1 MRSDA
6 ARLLCRSPLK
16 ALDLRRYLRPSRET
30 TCQHARAQ
38 ETFLG
43 YITSRS
49 MAESCRPAFIR
60 RCCESTGRYGSLSGS
75 GSREGVRK
83 KPAPRSFASSVGATG
98 PDAQIA
104 MILAPSITS
113 VSMATRKAGTPRK
126 NDPEG
131 VRSRFLDVAAD
142 LFQNHGYCASGMQL
156 IFEHAGV
163 TAGAFYHHF
172 VGKKDLALAVI
183 EERVAAEVESTW
195 MRPVREANTTIEGVA
210 KVFKSIAAQLEER
223 RAVRGCPLN
232 NLTLE
237 LAFADAEFQASLAK
251 IFDRWQREIEAKLR
265 HDMDEGVLARSK
277 PGPLAA
283 YIIAVYSG
291 AMALCKVHQ
300 SSAPLLQ
307 CLTELR
313 QRLAAP

>member
-1 MRSDA
+1 MA
-6 ARLLCRSPLK
+6 AKKK
-16 ALDLRRYLRPSRET
+16 A
-30 TCQHARAQ
+30 
-38 ETFLG
+38 
-43 YITSRS
+43 
-49 MAESCRPAFIR
+49 
-60 RCCESTGRYGSLSGS
+60 GS
-75 GSREGVRK
+75 G
-83 KPAPRSFASSVGATG
+83 T
-98 PDAQIA
+98 
-104 MILAPSITS
+104 T
-113 VSMATRKAGTPRK
+113 RK

-172 VGKKDLALAVI
+172 ESKKDLALAVI
-183 EERVAAEVESTW
+183 EERVAAEVENTW
-195 MRPVREANTTIEGVA
+195 MKPVREASTTIEGVV

-237 LAFADAEFQASLAK
+237 LAFADTDFQAGLAR
-251 IFDRWQREIEAKLR
+251 IFDRWQQQIETKLKQ
-265 HDMDEGVLARSK
+265 DMDEGALVRGK

-313 QRLAAP
+313 QRLAPP

>member
-1 MRSDA
+1 MLGTQEHEA
-6 ARLLCRSPLK
+6 MATKK
-16 ALDLRRYLRPSRET
+16 A
-30 TCQHARAQ
+30 
-38 ETFLG
+38 
-43 YITSRS
+43 
-49 MAESCRPAFIR
+49 
-60 RCCESTGRYGSLSGS
+60 GR
-75 GSREGVRK
+75 
-83 KPAPRSFASSVGATG
+83 GAT
-98 PDAQIA
+98 
-104 MILAPSITS
+104 
-113 VSMATRKAGTPRK
+113 RK

-142 LFQNHGYCASGMQL
+142 LFQNQGYCASGMQL
-156 IFEHAGV
+156 IFEQAGV

-172 VGKKDLALAVI
+172 ESKKDLALAVI
-183 EERVAAEVESTW
+183 EERVGAEVDNTW
-195 MRPVREANTTIEGVA
+195 MKPIREASTTLEGVTKA
-210 KVFKSIAAQLEER
+210 FKSIAAQLEER

-237 LAFADAEFQASLAK
+237 LAFADADFQASLAQ
-251 IFDRWQREIEAKLR
+251 IFDRWQQQIEAKLK
-265 HDMDEGVLARSK
+265 HDMDEGALARAK
-277 PGPLAA
+277 PGPLAG

>member
-1 MRSDA
+1 MA
-6 ARLLCRSPLK
+6 AKKK
-16 ALDLRRYLRPSRET
+16 A
-30 TCQHARAQ
+30 
-38 ETFLG
+38 
-43 YITSRS
+43 
-49 MAESCRPAFIR
+49 
-60 RCCESTGRYGSLSGS
+60 GS
-75 GSREGVRK
+75 G
-83 KPAPRSFASSVGATG
+83 T
-98 PDAQIA
+98 
-104 MILAPSITS
+104 T
-113 VSMATRKAGTPRK
+113 RK

-172 VGKKDLALAVI
+172 ESKKDLALAVI
-183 EERVAAEVESTW
+183 EERVAAEVENTW
-195 MRPVREANTTIEGVA
+195 MKPVREASTSIEGVV

-237 LAFADAEFQASLAK
+237 LAFADADFQAGLAR
-251 IFDRWQREIEAKLR
+251 IFDRWQQEMEAKLKQ
-265 HDMDEGVLARSK
+265 DMDDGALARAK
-277 PGPLAA
+277 AGPLAA

-313 QRLAAP
+313 QRLAPP